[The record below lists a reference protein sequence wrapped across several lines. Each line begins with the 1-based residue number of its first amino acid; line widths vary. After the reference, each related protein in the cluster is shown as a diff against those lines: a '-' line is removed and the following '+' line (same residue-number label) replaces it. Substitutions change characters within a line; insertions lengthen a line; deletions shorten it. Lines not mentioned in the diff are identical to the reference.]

1 MDQVTKIESLLK
13 NSKIEFDKY
22 EFETFPPPDS
32 FWTEH
37 NLIRCKNL
45 FLRDNHGKNH
55 YLVIIDY
62 YKTLDIKKLQEIVGR
77 GSLTFASERRLEK
90 YLRLKPGYIS
100 VFGILNDVEKHVKV
114 IIDKELNQSQNLSF
128 IPNKPGY
135 LFSLSFKG
143 LIIFIE
149 KSENKFQVHRLK

>member
-1 MDQVTKIESLLK
+1 LSAGVVLLSL
-13 NSKIEFDKY
+13 
-22 EFETFPPPDS
+22 
-32 FWTEH
+32 
-37 NLIRCKNL
+37 R
-45 FLRDNHGKNH
+45 
-55 YLVIIDY
+55 
-62 YKTLDIKKLQEIVGR
+62 KK
-77 GSLTFASERRLEK
+77 RLEK